1 MVSTKGL
8 PRWLQRYN
16 EGGACCQIHASV
28 RCVPRGGGERFREIT
43 HIFLSMEHVFGGS
56 SMVPGER
63 FLKGKAKAT
72 MMFVEETDANGVRLC

>member
-1 MVSTKGL
+1 
-8 PRWLQRYN
+8 
-16 EGGACCQIHASV
+16 
-28 RCVPRGGGERFREIT
+28 
-43 HIFLSMEHVFGGS
+43 MEHVFGGS